1 MPDPSKIV
9 VVHVVGQF
17 EMGGMEKLLVEFAR
31 HADRER
37 FALHFVA
44 IGQRGV
50 VSDELE
56 ALGWPVHA
64 FDRGDGLH
72 PGLVMRLARLFRQ
85 LNADVV
91 HTHNTRPLMY
101 AGPAACLARVK
112 RVIHTR
118 HGQRYGASR
127 RETAL
132 FRLAALSVD
141 RFVCVSRDSAT
152 ITREEGIS
160 PRRIRTV
167 WNGID
172 ITRFPPATPE
182 RLGPFVAVG
191 RFSPEKDFAT
201 LVRAAAI
208 AARRDTSFRL
218 DIAGD
223 GICMPALKELV
234 CELKVDGV
242 VRLLGQL
249 QDIPSLMS
257 GAGAFVLSSL
267 TEGVS
272 LTILEA
278 MSAGLPV
285 VATRVGG
292 NPEVVMDEETGF
304 LVPPANPEALAVA
317 MVKLWQN
324 PEQRRAMGNAGR
336 IRAEKYFDVRRMVAE
351 YEQLYLE
358 ERRSSENTQSDED
371 DHEAPN
377 LTRAR

>member
-1 MPDPSKIV
+1 
-9 VVHVVGQF
+9 
-17 EMGGMEKLLVEFAR
+17 
-31 HADRER
+31 
-37 FALHFVA
+37 
-44 IGQRGV
+44 
-50 VSDELE
+50 
-56 ALGWPVHA
+56 
-64 FDRGDGLH
+64 
-72 PGLVMRLARLFRQ
+72 
-85 LNADVV
+85 
-91 HTHNTRPLMY
+91 
-101 AGPAACLARVK
+101 
-112 RVIHTR
+112 
-118 HGQRYGASR
+118 
-127 RETAL
+127 
-132 FRLAALSVD
+132 
-141 RFVCVSRDSAT
+141 
-152 ITREEGIS
+152 
-160 PRRIRTV
+160 
-167 WNGID
+167 
-172 ITRFPPATPE
+172 
-182 RLGPFVAVG
+182 
-191 RFSPEKDFAT
+191 
-201 LVRAAAI
+201 
-208 AARRDTSFRL
+208 
-218 DIAGD
+218 
-223 GICMPALKELV
+223 
-234 CELKVDGV
+234 
-242 VRLLGQL
+242 
-249 QDIPSLMS
+249 MS